1 MSLHEMRIES
11 AGRPLSPGAVA
22 LMLMLC
28 LSWGFNQ
35 IAVKLA
41 LPDIPPMLQ
50 ATIRSTG
57 ALPVLLLIARLRG
70 VKIFTRDG
78 TLGAGLFAGVLFGIE
93 FVLIYR
99 GLLFTSASRA
109 VVFIYTAPFFVA
121 FGSYLFLGERLRASQ
136 WGGLALCFTGV
147 ALAIGVPQADV
158 DANVLLGDL
167 MIVGGGALWAATT
180 LIVKA
185 TPLLTAPA
193 EKGLGYQVATSIP
206 ILALAA
212 WLSGETLTR
221 VPGPLALSLMAYQ
234 AIWVVGLTYLLWFAL
249 VKTYSAS
256 KLSAFT
262 FITPLFGVVASYLIM
277 HDTLTLAF
285 GAAALLVI
293 AGLYLVNR
301 ASPVALVPTDPLLNV
316 TKT

>member
-1 MSLHEMRIES
+1 MSSSQPIAS
-11 AGRPLSPGAVA
+11 AGRPLTPGAVA

-50 ATIRSTG
+50 ATIRSSG
-57 ALPVLLLIARLRG
+57 ALVVLFLIARLRG
-70 VKIFTRDG
+70 VKLFERDG
-78 TLGAGLFAGVLFGIE
+78 TLGAGLFAGLLFGLE

-99 GLLFTSASRA
+99 GLLLTSASRA
-109 VVFIYTAPFFVA
+109 VVFLYTAPFFVA
-121 FGSYLFLGERLRASQ
+121 LGSYPFLGERLRASQ

-158 DANVLLGDL
+158 DASVLLGDL
-167 MIVGGGALWAATT
+167 LIVGGGALWAATT
-180 LIVKA
+180 LLVKA
-185 TPLLTAPA
+185 TPLLRAPP
-193 EKGLGYQVATSIP
+193 EKALGYQVALSVP
-206 ILALAA
+206 ILGLAA
-212 WLSGETLTR
+212 WISGETLTR
-221 VPGPLALSLMAYQ
+221 VPGPLALTLMVYQ
-234 AIWVVGLTYLLWFAL
+234 AVWVVGLTFLIWFAL

-262 FITPLFGVVASYLIM
+262 FITPLFGVVASYFIM

-301 ASPVALVPTDPLLNV
+301 PNPVVPGSH
-316 TKT
+316 

>member
-1 MSLHEMRIES
+1 MSSDNMPMPS
-11 AGRPLSPGAVA
+11 AERPLSPGAAA

-50 ATIRSTG
+50 ATIRSAA

-70 VKIFTRDG
+70 VKLFERDG
-78 TLGAGLFAGVLFGIE
+78 TLWAGLFAGLLFGLE
-93 FVLIYR
+93 FVMIYR
-99 GLLFTSASRA
+99 GLLLTSASRA
-109 VVFIYTAPFFVA
+109 VVFLYTAPFFVA
-121 FGSYLFLGERLRASQ
+121 LGSYQFLGERLRASQ
-136 WGGLALCFTGV
+136 WGGLALSFAGV

-158 DANVLLGDL
+158 DARVLLGDL
-167 MIVGGGALWAATT
+167 LVVAGGALWAATT
-180 LIVKA
+180 LLVKG
-185 TPLLTAPA
+185 TGLIRIPP
-193 EKGLGYQVATSIP
+193 EKALGYQVAVSIP

-212 WLSGETLTR
+212 WISGETLTR
-221 VPGPLALSLMAYQ
+221 VPGPLALSLMVYQ
-234 AIWVVGLTYLLWFAL
+234 AVWVVGLTFLIWFGL

-262 FITPLFGVVASYLIM
+262 FITPLFGVVAGYFIM
-277 HDTLTLAF
+277 HDPLTLAF
-285 GAAALLVI
+285 GAAAVLVA

-301 ASPVALVPTDPLLNV
+301 PSPVVPVPIDPLLNV

>member
-1 MSLHEMRIES
+1 MSSHETRINS

-22 LMLMLC
+22 VMLMLC

-50 ATIRSTG
+50 ATIRSAG
-57 ALPVLLLIARLRG
+57 ALPVLLLIARMRG
-70 VKIFTRDG
+70 MTIFKRDG

-99 GLLFTSASRA
+99 GLSFTSASRG

-147 ALAIGVPQADV
+147 ALAIGVPQANV

-167 MIVGGGALWAATT
+167 MIVGGAALWAATT

-193 EKGLGYQVATSIP
+193 EKALGYQVAVSIP

-212 WLSGETLTR
+212 WFWGETLTR

-234 AIWVVGLTYLLWFAL
+234 AIWVVGLTYLLWVAL

-262 FITPLFGVVASYLIM
+262 FITPLFGVVASYFIM
-277 HDTLTLAF
+277 HDALTLAF

-301 ASPVALVPTDPLLNV
+301 ASLGALVPTDPLLNV

>member
-1 MSLHEMRIES
+1 MSSHEMRISS

-22 LMLMLC
+22 VMLMLC

-41 LPDIPPMLQ
+41 LPDIPPILQ
-50 ATIRSTG
+50 ATIRSAG

-70 VKIFTRDG
+70 VRIFKRDG
-78 TLGAGLFAGVLFGIE
+78 TLRAGLFAGVLFGIE

-99 GLLFTSASRA
+99 GLLFTSASRG

-121 FGSYLFLGERLRASQ
+121 FGSYLFLGERLRTSQ

-147 ALAIGVPQADV
+147 ALAIGVPQANV

-167 MIVGGGALWAATT
+167 MIVGGGALWATTT

-185 TPLLTAPA
+185 TPLLNAPA
-193 EKGLGYQVATSIP
+193 EKGLGYQVAVSIP

-212 WLSGETLTR
+212 WLSGETLTG
-221 VPGPLALSLMAYQ
+221 VPGTLALSLMVYQ

-262 FITPLFGVVASYLIM
+262 FITPLFGVVASYFIM
-277 HDTLTLAF
+277 HDALTPAF

-301 ASPVALVPTDPLLNV
+301 PDVSGPKLVPDPNV
-316 TKT
+316 PA

>member
-1 MSLHEMRIES
+1 MYSNQRIAS
-11 AGRPLSPGAVA
+11 AGRPLTPGAVA

-50 ATIRSTG
+50 ATIRSSG
-57 ALPVLLLIARLRG
+57 ALVVLFLIARLRG
-70 VKIFTRDG
+70 VKLFERDG
-78 TLGAGLFAGVLFGIE
+78 TLRAGLFAGLLFGLE

-99 GLLFTSASRA
+99 GLLLTSASRA
-109 VVFIYTAPFFVA
+109 VVFLYTAPFFVA
-121 FGSYLFLGERLRASQ
+121 LGSYQFLGERLRASQ

-158 DANVLLGDL
+158 DASVLLGDL
-167 MIVGGGALWAATT
+167 LIVGGGALWAATT
-180 LIVKA
+180 LLVKA
-185 TPLLTAPA
+185 TPLLRAPP
-193 EKGLGYQVATSIP
+193 EKALGYQVALSVP
-206 ILALAA
+206 ILGFAA
-212 WLSGETLTR
+212 WISGETLTR
-221 VPGPLALSLMAYQ
+221 VPGPLALTLMAYQ
-234 AIWVVGLTYLLWFAL
+234 SVWVVGLTFLIWFAL

-262 FITPLFGVVASYLIM
+262 FITPLFGVVASYFIL

-301 ASPVALVPTDPLLNV
+301 PDSIVPVPTDPLLNV

>member
-1 MSLHEMRIES
+1 MPSEQVTISS
-11 AGRPLSPGAVA
+11 AGRPLSAGAVA

-50 ATIRSTG
+50 AAIRSAC

-70 VKIFTRDG
+70 VTMFKRDD
-78 TLGAGLFAGVLFGIE
+78 TLGPGLFAGLLFGIE
-93 FVLIYR
+93 FVLIFR
-99 GLLFTSASRA
+99 GLLLTSASRA
-109 VVFIYTAPFFVA
+109 VVFLYTAPFFVA
-121 FGSYLFLGERLRASQ
+121 LGSYQFLGERLRASQ
-136 WGGLALCFTGV
+136 WGGLALSFAGV
-147 ALAIGVPQADV
+147 ALAIGVPQANV

-180 LIVKA
+180 LLVKA
-185 TPLLTAPA
+185 TSLLRAAP
-193 EKGLGYQVATSIP
+193 EKALGYQVAMSIP
-206 ILALAA
+206 ILGFAA
-212 WLSGETLTR
+212 WISGETLTR

-234 AIWVVGLTYLLWFAL
+234 SIWVVGLTFLLWFTL

-262 FITPLFGVVASYLIM
+262 FITPLFGVVASYFIM
-277 HDTLTLAF
+277 HDELTLAF

-301 ASPVALVPTDPLLNV
+301 PDPVPIDPLLNV

>member
-1 MSLHEMRIES
+1 MDSSGVERS
-11 AGRPLSPGAVA
+11 LSPRAVA

-41 LPDIPPMLQ
+41 LPDIPPLLQ
-50 ATIRSTG
+50 GTIRSIV
-57 ALPVLLLIARLRG
+57 ALAVLLLIARFRG
-70 VKIFTRDG
+70 VKIFNHDG
-78 TLGAGLFAGVLFGIE
+78 TLHAGLLVGVLFGLE

-109 VVFIYTAPFFVA
+109 VVFLYTAPFFVA
-121 FGSYLFLGERLRASQ
+121 LGSYRLLGERLRVSQ
-136 WGGLALCFTGV
+136 WAGLGLSFAGV
-147 ALAIGVPQADV
+147 ALAIGLPQADV
-158 DANVLLGDL
+158 DAGVLWGDL
-167 MIVGGGALWAATT
+167 LIVGGGALWAATT
-180 LIVKA
+180 VMVKA
-185 TPLLTAPA
+185 TKLRYAAP
-193 EKGLGYQVATSIP
+193 EKALIYQVAVSIP

-212 WLSGETLTR
+212 FLSGETLTR
-221 VPGPLALSLMAYQ
+221 VPGPLTIFVMAYQ
-234 AIWVVGLTYLLWFAL
+234 AIWVVGLTFLLWFSL

-256 KLSAFT
+256 KLSAFS
-262 FITPLFGVVASYLIM
+262 FITPLFGVVASYFIL
-277 HDTLTLAF
+277 HDTLTPVF

-301 ASPVALVPTDPLLNV
+301 PNSEVGVASDALLNV

>member
-1 MSLHEMRIES
+1 MSAQKMRINS

-50 ATIRSTG
+50 ATIRSAG

-70 VKIFTRDG
+70 VKIFKRDG

-99 GLLFTSASRA
+99 GLLFTSASRG

-136 WGGLALCFTGV
+136 WGGLALCFAGV
-147 ALAIGVPQADV
+147 ALAIGVPQANVDV
-158 DANVLLGDL
+158 NVLLGDL

-185 TPLLTAPA
+185 TPLLNAPA
-193 EKGLGYQVATSIP
+193 EKGLGYQVAVSIP

-221 VPGPLALSLMAYQ
+221 VPGSLALSLMAYQ

-262 FITPLFGVVASYLIM
+262 FITPLFGVVASYFIM
-277 HDTLTLAF
+277 HDTLTVAF

-301 ASPVALVPTDPLLNV
+301 ASLGALVPTDPLVNV